1 MSRAFVKEDG
11 SEPPPRYQLPA
22 ADDPAFPLAAARA
35 LLAGANRGDSASAE
49 EATGYRW
56 GDPRL
61 SAEVSRIRD
70 EAIAAGDDRLE
81 LLADRWFRDE
91 GRGTGE

>member
-11 SEPPPRYQLPA
+11 NEPSPRYSLPPR
-22 ADDPAFPLAAARA
+22 DDPEFPLAAARA

-49 EATGYRW
+49 EATGYGW

-61 SAEVSRIRD
+61 VAEIRQLRE
-70 EAIAAGDDRLE
+70 EAIATEDDRTE
-81 LLADRWFRDE
+81 SLASRYLRAA
-91 GRGTGE
+91 GISLP

>member
-11 SEPPPRYQLPA
+11 AEPPPRYSLPSR
-22 ADDPAFPLAAARA
+22 DDRGFALAAARA

-49 EATGYRW
+49 DATGYRW

-61 SAEVSRIRD
+61 VPEIRRLR
-70 EAIAAGDDRLE
+70 EESIETRDDRLE
-81 LLADRWFRDE
+81 LLADRYLRAAGSPVE
-91 GRGTGE
+91 

>member
-11 SEPPPRYQLPA
+11 AELPPRYQLPA
-22 ADDPAFPLAAARA
+22 PDDPAFPLAAARA

-49 EATGYRW
+49 DATGYRW

-61 SAEVSRIRD
+61 ASEVRRIRD
-70 EAIAAGDDRLE
+70 EAIAAGDDRME
-81 LLADRWFRDE
+81 MLAERYLRS
-91 GRGTGE
+91 

>member
-1 MSRAFVKEDG
+1 MSRAFVKEEGAD
-11 SEPPPRYQLPA
+11 PPPRYQLPA
-22 ADDPAFPLAAARA
+22 PDDPGFPLAAARA

-61 SAEVSRIRD
+61 VAEVHRIRS
-70 EAIAAGDDRLE
+70 EAIESGDDRLE
-81 LLADRWFRDE
+81 LLADRYLTAS
-91 GRGTGE
+91 GTE

>member
-1 MSRAFVKEDG
+1 VSRAFVKEDG

-22 ADDPAFPLAAARA
+22 VDDPGFPLAAARA

-49 EATGYRW
+49 DATGYRW

-61 SAEVSRIRD
+61 AEQVRRIRD

-81 LLADRWFRDE
+81 LLAERYLKS
-91 GRGTGE
+91 